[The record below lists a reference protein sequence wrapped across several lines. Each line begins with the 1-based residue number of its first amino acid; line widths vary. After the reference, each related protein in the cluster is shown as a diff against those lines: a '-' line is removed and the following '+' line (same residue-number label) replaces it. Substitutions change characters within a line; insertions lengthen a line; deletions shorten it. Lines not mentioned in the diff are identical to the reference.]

1 MVLVHGIIMLFEGAG
16 LIFVEGVVVC
26 VGFYTFVLTC
36 RHYFRS
42 LEQLQHE
49 LHDFTVDEAT
59 CQCCSAPHPEGSN
72 CDKEMLLNCIRL
84 WFGSVEV
91 FEERVRKD
99 VLCCLMEQLSGDFF
113 SYRQCIVALIP
124 AMWSGLDYA
133 SGAWLMC
140 TQLIERTGLDGDGC
154 PNQLRGPP
162 GAFLVNWLLRAAV
175 WWLGVVPSILL
186 LGMKAMYYLRQ
197 RSRSRCLDEVVN
209 MAILVWMAALVLGMI
224 ELESLCWRLSGTFPV
239 EPINLR
245 RWWCGMVVFA
255 SIMLPSAWVL
265 FAFFGMRRSVVL
277 YKEQSS
283 AVPTPAKPEETGQW
297 EPRAE
302 SEILKP
308 SRWSL

>member
-1 MVLVHGIIMLFEGAG
+1 
-16 LIFVEGVVVC
+16 
-26 VGFYTFVLTC
+26 
-36 RHYFRS
+36 
-42 LEQLQHE
+42 
-49 LHDFTVDEAT
+49 
-59 CQCCSAPHPEGSN
+59 
-72 CDKEMLLNCIRL
+72 MLLNCIRL

-113 SYRQCIVALIP
+113 SYRQCIV
-124 AMWSGLDYA
+124 
-133 SGAWLMC
+133 
-140 TQLIERTGLDGDGC
+140 DGC

-224 ELESLCWRLSGTFPV
+224 ELESLCWRLSGSFPV

-283 AVPTPAKPEETGQW
+283 AVPTPVKPEETGQW
-297 EPRAE
+297 EQRAE